1 MQGRVR
7 FDELIPNRILRWSL
21 WAGFWTVIGLIN
33 FGSALIGMRRIQ
45 PGIPAWQPLVWELSS
60 VYVIGLLLVPV
71 LRRVTLRLEFKRD
84 RWVWILLAHVA
95 ITVPFSLLHTS
106 LMVAI
111 RKLVYWMA
119 GFSYDYAG
127 PNLGRAVL
135 YEYYQDVLTYW
146 MLVLVI
152 IGFEYFNRYR
162 ERERQLAEA
171 QLQNLREQLNPHFLF
186 NTLNMISSKMYE
198 DVAQADAMIARL
210 SDLLRMTLRTSRQHE
225 VPLRTDL
232 EALDLYLEIMKA
244 RFGDAIQVDLDID
257 AQAHQAMAP
266 SLILQPLVENAFR
279 HGATALTEGGKIRIG
294 ASVSDHTLTLRVSD
308 NGPGFHDP
316 RETILN
322 RGFGLSNTAAR
333 LQQLYG
339 DQHRLDLSSSAGGGA
354 EVVIR
359 IPYRVA

>member
-1 MQGRVR
+1 MR
-7 FDELIPNRILRWSL
+7 FDQLIPNRILRWSL
-21 WAGFWTVIGLIN
+21 WAGFWTVIALIN
-33 FGSALIGMRRIQ
+33 FGSALIGMRRIE
-45 PGIPAWQPLVWELSS
+45 PDIPAWQPLVWELSS
-60 VYVIGLLLVPV
+60 AYVIGLVLVPLV
-71 LRRVTLRLEFKRD
+71 RRVTLRLEFKRD
-84 RWVWILLAHVA
+84 RWVRILLAHLA
-95 ITVPFSLLHTS
+95 FTVPFSLLHTS
-106 LMVAI
+106 GMVAI
-111 RKLVYWMA
+111 RKAAYWIN
-119 GFSYDYAG
+119 GYSYDYAG
-127 PNLGRAVL
+127 ANLARAVL

-146 MLVLVI
+146 IIVLVT

-210 SDLLRMTLRTSRQHE
+210 SDLLRMTLRTSRQPE

-232 EALDLYLEIMKA
+232 EALDLYLEIMRA
-244 RFGDAIQVDLDID
+244 RFGDAIQVDLNVD
-257 AQAHQAMAP
+257 AHAHEALAP

-279 HGATALTEGGKIRIG
+279 HGVSGMVGTGRIRIG
-294 ASVSDHTLTLRVSD
+294 VSVLDHTLTMRVSD
-308 NGPGFHDP
+308 NGPGFQDS
-316 RETILN
+316 REATLN

-339 DQHRLDLSSSAGGGA
+339 DQHRLDLGNSAGGGA

>member
-1 MQGRVR
+1 MAM
-7 FDELIPNRILRWSL
+7 NRILFWPL
-21 WAGFWTVIGLIN
+21 WFGFWTIIGLVN
-33 FGSALIGMRRIQ
+33 FGSALIFMRRIQ

-60 VYVIGLLLVPV
+60 VYVIGLLLVPLV
-71 LRRVTLRLEFKRD
+71 VYATRHLEFRRD
-84 RWVWILLAHVA
+84 RWKRILVAHFA
-95 ITVPFSLLHTS
+95 LTVPFSLLHTS
-106 LMVAI
+106 GMVAI
-111 RKLVYWMA
+111 RKAVYWMA
-119 GFSYDYAG
+119 GLSYDYSGGNLAG
-127 PNLGRAVL
+127 AVL
-135 YEYYQDVLTYW
+135 YEFYKDILSYW
-146 MLVLVI
+146 MIVLI
-152 IGFEYFNRYR
+152 AIGFQYYNRYV
-162 ERERQLAEA
+162 ERDRQLAEA
-171 QLQNLREQLNPHFLF
+171 QLQNLRQQLNPHFLF

-210 SDLLRMTLRTSRQHE
+210 SDLLRMTLRTSRQPE

-244 RFGDAIQVDLDID
+244 RFGDAIQVDLNVD
-257 AQAHQAMAP
+257 AHAHEALAP

-279 HGATALTEGGKIRIG
+279 HGVNGQAASGRIRIR

-308 NGPGFHDP
+308 NGPGFQDS
-316 RETILN
+316 REAILN

-339 DQHRLDLSSSAGGGA
+339 NQHRFDLNNSAGGGA